1 MNKIM
6 GREEYLI
13 KLKNIEGIGK
23 AVIKKLALE
32 ISLIEKLD
40 NISAQKL
47 SRETGISLNEALK
60 IKNADWSDFKKE
72 RKELEEAKA
81 GNYNIYPLGSKNYP
95 ELLAEIYDPPP
106 VLYSAGRL
114 IPEDYNAVA
123 LVGTRKA
130 TSYGRSAAEK
140 LAYGLA
146 SKGIT
151 VVSGCAAG
159 IDRAAHIGALKA
171 KGRTLGV
178 LGGGLDRRYPKTNF
192 KLMEDISRSGALLSE
207 FPCKSSPRPYN
218 FPMRNRVISGLSLGV
233 VVVEAPI
240 RSGALIT
247 AYQAMEQNRGVY
259 AVPGS
264 IFSSKSDG
272 CAKLIK
278 EGAGAVTCVED
289 ILDDLRA
296 HLRPVEIKSR
306 CRCRRKKNISQTGR
320 MILELLNDNPLT
332 VDKLHAQTKIG
343 INMII
348 SELTKLEMAE
358 EIEEIEGKRYIKTDE
373 L

>member
-1 MNKIM
+1 M

-13 KLKNIEGIGK
+13 KLIDIEGIGK
-23 AVIKKLALE
+23 ATIKKLALKE
-32 ISLIEKLD
+32 NLLEKLND
-40 NISAQKL
+40 ISAQNL
-47 SRETGISLNEALK
+47 SRETGINLNEALK
-60 IKNADWSDFKKE
+60 IKKADWSDFEKE
-72 RKELEEAKA
+72 RKELEDAKA
-81 GNYNIYPLGSKNYP
+81 GGYNVYSLGSKNYP
-95 ELLAEIYDPPP
+95 ELLTQIYDPPP
-106 VLYSAGRL
+106 VLYSAGTIRS
-114 IPEDYNAVA
+114 EDYNAIAV
-123 LVGTRKA
+123 VGTRKA

-140 LAYGLA
+140 FAYGLA
-146 SKGIT
+146 SRGIT

-178 LGGGLDRRYPKTNF
+178 LGGGLDRRYPKSNF
-192 KLMEDISRSGALLSE
+192 KLMEDISCSGALLSE

-233 VVVEAPI
+233 IVVEAPI

-247 AYQAMEQNRGVY
+247 AYQAMEQNRSVY

-278 EGAGAVTCVED
+278 EGAAAVTCIED
-289 ILDDLRA
+289 IVDDIRAQLRLA
-296 HLRPVEIKSR
+296 EIKSR
-306 CRCRRKKNISQTGR
+306 RLDRRKKNLSQTGR
-320 MILELLNDNPLT
+320 MIVELLKENPLT
-332 VDKLHAQTKIG
+332 VDKIHAQTKIG

-358 EIEEIEGKRYIKTDE
+358 EVKEIEGKRYIKTDE